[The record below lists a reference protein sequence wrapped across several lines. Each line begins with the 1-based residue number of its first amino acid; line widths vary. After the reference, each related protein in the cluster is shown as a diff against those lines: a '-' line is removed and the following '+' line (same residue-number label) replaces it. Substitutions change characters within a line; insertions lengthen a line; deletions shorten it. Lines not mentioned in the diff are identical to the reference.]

1 MTEQQLQA
9 RKNRNIQ
16 RYWNFIRHVLKNS
29 PAATNNFKA
38 QKRVISGVFYD
49 VHHIIPLELGGTNA
63 PWNLVL
69 LTKKQHL
76 FAHNILNRIFDRP
89 KEVIK
94 RLDYVANINDMYLMK
109 THSKVSILKWLN
121 TVKNRELA
129 ETCTKF
135 CTGRLDRKTA
145 LIVLNEFVKRGM
157 FAEFHKAKPEEKK
170 KK

>member
-1 MTEQQLQA
+1 MTEQEKQS
-9 RKNRNIQ
+9 RKQRNIR
-16 RYWNFIRHVLKNS
+16 RYWNFIRETLKTA
-29 PAATNNFKA
+29 PQVTNNFAA
-38 QKRVISGVFYD
+38 QKRVINGVFYD
-49 VHHIIPLELGGTNA
+49 VHHIIPKELGGSNSS
-63 PWNLVL
+63 WNLIL

-89 KEVIK
+89 NEIIK
-94 RLDYVANINDMYLMK
+94 RLDYVANINEMYLMK
-109 THSKVSILKWLN
+109 THNKVSILKWLN

-129 ETCTKF
+129 ETVTKF